1 MRGFIGLQGGRSV
14 FKFHFREP
22 RIFFGRV
29 SFPPNEVFVIGGRT
43 SVFRDLLNFIFL
55 FSIDKVRGWC
65 RGINSVGLV
74 FLIGR

>member
-29 SFPPNEVFVIGGRT
+29 SFPSNEVCAIGGEI
-43 SVFRDLLNFIFL
+43 SVFQDFLNFIL
-55 FSIDKVRGWC
+55 CLSINKVRGWH
-65 RGINSVGLV
+65 REINPVG
-74 FLIGR
+74 FIFMIRR